1 MRRRAL
7 PSGRKPPLGGLP
19 QRARLTVQAHGWREL
34 LFRLVTSPLRL
45 VGLERRLRAHLLRR
59 SEIRFLRRWYEANW
73 RPVTVVMPTYGDP
86 RMTIEAVR
94 SVRRTVNLDRARIV
108 VVDYA
113 SPPAHQQRLR
123 SLAGAK
129 LVLAPEN
136 GGYSASVNLGLKHA
150 GDRDDVVV
158 LNNDVVARP
167 FWLEALQHA
176 AHEEESGAA
185 IVGPRLLYPDERIQS
200 AGSYRNLS
208 APEWFDHRY
217 RFRSA
222 EHGPAKVAWPALAV
236 TGACMYIRRET
247 IDDVGAFDDGYRMG
261 YEDVDYCLR
270 AWEAGHAVR
279 YEPASA
285 LVHVESPT
293 RGTEVGERE
302 RSSQERFWN
311 RWGEWFDARDVRTP
325 DGALRIVYATEGTEV
340 GGGHRVV
347 FEHLNRLQ
355 ERGHSVALYSLGGQP
370 SWFPLRV
377 PVHTFGTYAELAAA
391 LDEENAI
398 KVATWWLTAEWVWR
412 ASVRRGLPLYFVQDI
427 ETSYYPGNIAIQHRV
442 LASYREEFNYLTISG
457 WNAERLAE
465 LGATDAAL
473 VAPGIDLDTFRPLE
487 GEERSG
493 AILAFGRTN
502 PLKNLPLTMAAWQA
516 LGGSPELWLAGTE
529 PEVAEDGAR
538 YFLAPTDAEVNELY
552 NRAAVFLQT
561 SRHEGFCLPV
571 LEAMAAGTPV
581 VCTDADGNR
590 DFCRNGENC
599 LMPVAEPAAVA
610 AAIRRVLEDD
620 ELRERLVREGLR
632 TAEGYRWERKIDELE
647 QVFEGLGVRAV
658 ANHLSER

>member
-108 VVDYA
+108 VVDDA